1 MSKGPKTTTT
11 STNTGTQAGSTTNT
25 FGQITPE
32 DTPDIKS
39 FRDFKYQADPSSPYR
54 FAQAK
59 EDLSDIHSNPYGA
72 YTTPAIRDAAIR
84 TGDMNLTQM
93 QGQQSAQENVQLN
106 NMQANQRAA
115 LADLTKPQTVQT
127 GGTYSGTSSGSG
139 TGTSQQSGGMGQ
151 FILGNA
157 IEGAAA
163 GATMGGG

>member
-1 MSKGPKTTTT
+1 MKGPKTTTT
-11 STNTGTQAGSTTNT
+11 STNAGTQAGSTMNT

-32 DTPDIKS
+32 DTPDIQS
-39 FRDFKYQADPSSPYR
+39 FRDFKYQADPSQPYV
-54 FAQAK
+54 FARAH
-59 EDLSDIHSNPYGA
+59 ENLHNSHENPYGA
-72 YTTPAIRDAAIR
+72 YTTPAIREAALR

-93 QGQQSAQENVQLN
+93 QGQQSAQENAQLN
-106 NMQANQRAA
+106 NMQANQKAA

-157 IEGAAA
+157 IEGATAA
-163 GATMGGG
+163 ATMGGG